1 MAVSA
6 GLAAFEAAQ
15 FVSQARGL
23 FVALAAHRVFEA
35 LPDVGERAFVR
46 LRRDGA
52 DDGRHA
58 AAVGLGFVDALQPH
72 RQVSH
77 ISTSLPRDRDI
88 LVHCKGGARSAAA
101 CQTLAQLGF
110 EKDRLF

>member
-1 MAVSA
+1 MLDVRSRAEAEIVS
-6 GLAAFEAAQ
+6 
-15 FVSQARGL
+15 
-23 FVALAAHRVFEA
+23 
-35 LPDVGERAFVR
+35 
-46 LRRDGA
+46 
-52 DDGRHA
+52 
-58 AAVGLGFVDALQPH
+58 LGFVDTLQPH

-110 EKDRLF
+110 EKDRLFSMDGGILAWAKRIDKSMPIY